1 MIKRLLVT
9 EKTAALNESNC
20 YVFLIDEN
28 ANKIE
33 FKKYIANKY
42 NVKVKKVNISKKMG
56 KKVRRG
62 RVTGMTQT
70 YKKAYVYTVDRIE
83 SLEEAG

>member
-9 EKTAALNESNC
+9 EKTAVLNEDNC
-20 YVFLIDEN
+20 YVFLVDEN

-33 FKKYIANKY
+33 LKKYISNKF
-42 NVKVKKVNISKKMG
+42 NVEVKKVNIAKKLG

-62 RVTGMTQT
+62 RITGYTQT
-70 YKKAYVYTVDRIE
+70 YKKAYVYTNGRIE
-83 SLEEAG
+83 SLEEAS

>member
-9 EKTAALNESNC
+9 EKTAVLNEDNC
-20 YVFLIDEN
+20 YVFLVDEN

-33 FKKYIANKY
+33 LKKYISSKY
-42 NVKVKKVNISKKMG
+42 NVTVSKVNIAKKLG

-62 RVTGMTQT
+62 RVAGFTQT
-70 YKKAYVYTVDRIE
+70 YKKAYVFTQDRIDA
-83 SLEEAG
+83 LEEAG